1 MEILHNA
8 VAWAEIPVTDFDRAK
23 KFYESIYDFQ
33 MTEME
38 MGPARMGFLQ
48 YDQESGGVGAAII
61 SGDENSPSQ
70 KGVRL
75 YLNGGSDLNIVLN
88 RVESAGGHVILGKT
102 EITPEFGFFAIFQ
115 DTEGNHISLHSMG

>member
-1 MEILHNA
+1 METFHNA
-8 VAWAEIPVTDFDRAK
+8 VAWAEISVTDFARAK
-23 KFYESIYDFQ
+23 KFYESIYEFQ

-38 MGPARMGFLQ
+38 MGPTRMGFLQ
-48 YDQESGGVGAAII
+48 YDQEKGGVGAAII
-61 SGDENSPSQ
+61 AGDDNTPSQ

-88 RVESAGGHVILGKT
+88 RVESAGGHIILGKT
-102 EITPEFGFFAIFQ
+102 KITPEFGFFAIFQ